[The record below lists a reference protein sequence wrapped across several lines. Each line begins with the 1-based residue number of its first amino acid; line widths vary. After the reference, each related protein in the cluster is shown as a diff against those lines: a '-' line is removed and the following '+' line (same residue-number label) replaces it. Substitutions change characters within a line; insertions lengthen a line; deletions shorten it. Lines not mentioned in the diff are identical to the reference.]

1 MRLINKQDLDKYK
14 KEDSISDRLIYEVD
28 LDNANES
35 RDKNTFNNFE
45 LQIYWESSANAV
57 SERITGRI
65 HNLVVS
71 LDRLP

>member
-1 MRLINKQDLDKYK
+1 MDLITIMPDKYK

-45 LQIYWESSANAV
+45 LQIYWESSAKAV
-57 SERITGRI
+57 SKHITGRI